1 MGYLGR
7 RAFFGLTIACL
18 VITAVIID
26 DFVKS
31 PSAALRC
38 ILRHC
43 GVTISTP
50 HSSGFARLAYGAFY
64 EAVSIASGVAGETSP
79 VKKVDIKKGLVAFV
93 DIKSPTP
100 AAVYLLYPVQ
110 YEKYKETGSLEG
122 VLEFKNI
129 TWLMY
134 PIPALLEDQT
144 VYFVPKGDVT
154 FTITYENIRERIDR
168 LYRGE
173 EQLRAGTEMLTIP
186 GVNVVRLT
194 PLIPGLKIRLEFS
207 DNIPFV
213 IAKTIDLARYLKGIK
228 GFDQLYDEAGLKG
241 AGKGFNFSTSD
252 FEDLYLL
259 IKTNEPMRVKY
270 IIHATRESAE
280 SGC

>member
-1 MGYLGR
+1 MAR

-18 VITAVIID
+18 VITAVII
-26 DFVKS
+26 
-31 PSAALRC
+31 
-38 ILRHC
+38 
-43 GVTISTP
+43 
-50 HSSGFARLAYGAFY
+50 
-64 EAVSIASGVAGETSP
+64 ASGAAGETSP
-79 VKKVDIKKGLVAFV
+79 VKKVDIQKGLVAFV

-110 YEKYKETGSLEG
+110 YEKYTETGLLEG

-144 VYFVPKGDVT
+144 VYFVPKGDVI
-154 FTITYENIRERIDR
+154 FNITYENIRERIDR

-173 EQLRAGTEMLTIP
+173 EQLRAGTEMLTEP

-207 DNIPFV
+207 DNIAFV
-213 IAKTIDLARYLKGIK
+213 IAKTIDFARYRKGLKSFEQLYGDAEIK
-228 GFDQLYDEAGLKG
+228 GTSNV
-241 AGKGFNFSTSD
+241 FNFSTTD
-252 FEDLYLL
+252 YEDLYVL
-259 IKTNEPMRVKY
+259 IKTDSLMKMKY
-270 IIHATRESAE
+270 LIWATKESAE